1 MSILSDNKTM
11 IHCSTFVE
19 KIFNDFKNNGY
30 YFNQLAETNIKTI
43 SAKRNMSY
51 EYYIKQPKHMVEIKL
66 NQILARNPHL
76 INSLD
81 RRVSHPLITKYSH
94 IPFSIS

>member
-1 MSILSDNKTM
+1 
-11 IHCSTFVE
+11 
-19 KIFNDFKNNGY
+19 
-30 YFNQLAETNIKTI
+30 
-43 SAKRNMSY
+43 MSY

-81 RRVSHPLITKYSH
+81 RRVSHPFIRKYSH